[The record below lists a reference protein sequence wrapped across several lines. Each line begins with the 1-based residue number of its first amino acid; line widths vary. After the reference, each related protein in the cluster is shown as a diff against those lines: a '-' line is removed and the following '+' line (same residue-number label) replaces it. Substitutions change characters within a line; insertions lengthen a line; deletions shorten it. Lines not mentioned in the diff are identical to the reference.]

1 MWHCRRPRCFVVHT
15 GLAQLILVCAR
26 VYIPK
31 DNNSPVTLALNL
43 LWTMEVNK
51 FHSLIHFEASHYNQ
65 CDSRLYPG
73 VCMDPINFLD
83 TLMKAFALSMSQVDQ
98 IDCVT
103 GILLSIQYQILFS
116 NMYRCWYYS
125 FHCSHIIVNLQTRQY
140 ASTKF
145 KPLAYPLHSFSTI
158 QALKWW

>member
-15 GLAQLILVCAR
+15 GVAQLILVCAH
-26 VYIPK
+26 VYIPQ
-31 DNNSPVTLALNL
+31 DNNRPVTLALNS

-51 FHSLIHFEASHYNQ
+51 FHSLIHFEASHYDQ

-103 GILLSIQYQILFS
+103 GILLSIQYQILFFKHVP
-116 NMYRCWYYS
+116 ML
-125 FHCSHIIVNLQTRQY
+125 VLQFRLLTHYCQFTDTAACLY
-140 ASTKF
+140 K
-145 KPLAYPLHSFSTI
+145 I
-158 QALKWW
+158 